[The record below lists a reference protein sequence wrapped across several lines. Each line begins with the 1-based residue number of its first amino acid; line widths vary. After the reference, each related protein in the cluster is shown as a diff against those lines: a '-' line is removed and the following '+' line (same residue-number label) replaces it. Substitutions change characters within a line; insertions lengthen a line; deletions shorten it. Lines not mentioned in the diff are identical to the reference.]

1 MTRRRRDPRAE
12 TLALTTATQPRR
24 RITRGTPT
32 PSATGRRRRDPRA
45 ERAGA
50 SVQVGTRRRFDWSGG
65 TLSQTQAKAEAR
77 ETAAGPTIRI
87 IEDPAFLVLVV
98 PDQPRGELTSH
109 DRQLIAAGRIL
120 ADAGGGAV
128 AVLAPDRDPTPNT
141 PDDLATAGADR
152 LIKVDHELFTD
163 YRPEMLAVRV
173 LDAVENLK
181 PRHVL
186 FAESAG
192 GGADVARRVA
202 ASTGERLF
210 PGVQTLTPT
219 NAGRRARGG
228 SSELVHAPAR
238 LMTVAL
244 DAVPPL
250 EDAHHEA
257 RPIPAPTPSPVKP
270 ATPGIRSARPLQVD
284 LDRLSLAE
292 ADFIISAGNGITDWA
307 SFAELADTLG
317 ATRGGSRVVCD
328 AGHLPRDRQ
337 IGASGT
343 LVTARCYFALG
354 IAGAPQHL
362 QGITE
367 VKHVIAVNTDLHAE
381 MIKRADLAIVADA
394 QVVMPA
400 LIRYTRERRKG
411 QNHG

>member
-12 TLALTTATQPRR
+12 TLTLTTSTQPRR
-24 RITRGTPT
+24 RIARGTPT
-32 PSATGRRRRDPRA
+32 PPPTDRRRRDPRS
-45 ERAGA
+45 ERTAA
-50 SVQVGTRRRFDWSGG
+50 SIQVGTRRRFDWSGAALQSG
-65 TLSQTQAKAEAR
+65 AGLR
-77 ETAAGPTIRI
+77 ENHAAGPTVRI

-98 PDQPRGELTSH
+98 PDQPRGELTAH
-109 DRQLIAAGRIL
+109 DRQVVAAGRIL

-128 AVLAPDRDPTPNT
+128 VVLAPDRAA
-141 PDDLATAGADR
+141 PDDLAAAGADR
-152 LIKVDHELFTD
+152 LVQVGFELFAD
-163 YRPEMLAVRV
+163 YRPEMLAASVQ
-173 LDAVENLK
+173 DAVETLK
-181 PRHVL
+181 PRYVL
-186 FAESAG
+186 FAESAD
-192 GGADVARRVA
+192 GGADLARRVA

-219 NAGRRARGG
+219 HVGRRARGG
-228 SSELVHAPAR
+228 SSELSHAPAR
-238 LMTVAL
+238 LMTIAL

-250 EDAHHEA
+250 EDVRHEA
-257 RPIPAPTPSPVKP
+257 RIIHTLSPELS
-270 ATPGIRSARPLQVD
+270 APGIRGVRPLAVD
-284 LDRLSLAE
+284 PDQLTLAE
-292 ADFIISAGNGITDWA
+292 ADFIVSAGNGITDWA
-307 SFAELADTLG
+307 GFAELAEVLG

-394 QVVMPA
+394 QAVMPA
-400 LIRYTRERRKG
+400 LIRYARERRRG
-411 QNHG
+411 

>member
-12 TLALTTATQPRR
+12 TLALTTSTQPRR
-24 RITRGTPT
+24 RIARGTPV
-32 PSATGRRRRDPRA
+32 PSPTNRRRRNPRA
-45 ERAGA
+45 ERAA
-50 SVQVGTRRRFDWSGG
+50 SSVQIGTRRRFDWSGAA
-65 TLSQTQAKAEAR
+65 LSQTQTR
-77 ETAAGPTIRI
+77 ESIAAGLTVRI
-87 IEDPAFLVLVV
+87 IEDPAFFVLVI
-98 PDQPRGELTSH
+98 PDQPRGELTAH

-128 AVLAPDRDPTPNT
+128 VVLAPDRDPT

-152 LIKVDHELFTD
+152 LIKIDPELFAD
-163 YRPEMLAVRV
+163 YRPEQRAAHVA
-173 LDAVENLK
+173 DAVAALK

-186 FAESAG
+186 FAESAE
-192 GGADVARRVA
+192 GGADLARRVA
-202 ASTGERLF
+202 ALSGERLF
-210 PGVQTLTPT
+210 PGVQNLTPT
-219 NAGRRARGG
+219 HAGRRARGG
-228 SSELVHAPAR
+228 SSELLHTPAR
-238 LMTVAL
+238 LMTIAP

-250 EDAHHEA
+250 EDARHEV
-257 RPIPAPTPSPVKP
+257 RPIPAPTPSPTKP
-270 ATPGIRSARPLQVD
+270 VTPGIRSARPLDVD
-284 LDRLSLAE
+284 PDRLSLAE

-307 SFAELADTLG
+307 SFAELADILG

-328 AGHLPRDRQ
+328 VDHLPRDRQ

-394 QVVMPA
+394 QAVMPA
-400 LIRYTRERRKG
+400 LIRYARERRKG
-411 QNHG
+411 QSHD

>member
-12 TLALTTATQPRR
+12 TLALTTSTEPRR

-50 SVQVGTRRRFDWSGG
+50 SVQVGPRRRFDWSGAA
-65 TLSQTQAKAEAR
+65 LAQTQIR
-77 ETAAGPTIRI
+77 ESVAAGPAIRI

-98 PDQPRGELTSH
+98 PDQPRGVLTSH

-128 AVLAPDRDPTPNT
+128 VVLT
-141 PDDLATAGADR
+141 PDQDTHADLATAGADR
-152 LIKVDHELFTD
+152 LMKAASDLFTA
-163 YRPEMLAVRV
+163 YCPERRAASV
-173 LDAVENLK
+173 LDAIETLK

-186 FAESAG
+186 FAESADG
-192 GGADVARRVA
+192 GDLARRVA

-210 PGVQTLTPT
+210 PGVQTLTAV

-228 SSELVHAPAR
+228 SSELSHAPAR
-238 LMTVAL
+238 LMTIAL

-250 EDAHHEA
+250 EDVRHEA
-257 RPIPAPTPSPVKP
+257 RVIPSPAPGSSTPVQ
-270 ATPGIRSARPLQVD
+270 PGIRSARPLPVD
-284 LDRLSLAE
+284 PDQLTLAE
-292 ADFIISAGNGITDWA
+292 ADFIVSAGNGITDWA
-307 SFAELADTLG
+307 GFAELAEALG

-394 QVVMPA
+394 QAVMPA
-400 LIRYTRERRKG
+400 LIRYARARR
-411 QNHG
+411 HG

>member
-12 TLALTTATQPRR
+12 ALALTTSTEPRR
-24 RITRGTPT
+24 RIARGTPPAAS
-32 PSATGRRRRDPRA
+32 PSGRRRRDPRA
-45 ERAGA
+45 ERAA
-50 SVQVGTRRRFDWSGG
+50 SSVQAGARLRYDRSGSG
-65 TLSQTQAKAEAR
+65 ATLSQASTLEA
-77 ETAAGPTIRI
+77 AASSGPAVRI
-87 IEDPAFLVLVV
+87 VEDPAFLVLVV

-109 DRQLIAAGRIL
+109 DRQLIAAGRVL

-128 AVLAPDRDPTPNT
+128 VVLAPDQ
-141 PDDLATAGADR
+141 ATTTDFAEAGADR
-152 LIKVDHELFTD
+152 LIKVDFELFAD
-163 YRPEMLAVRV
+163 YCPERRAASV
-173 LDAVENLK
+173 LDAVEVLK

-186 FAESAG
+186 FAESAD
-192 GGADVARRVA
+192 GGADIARRVA
-202 ASTGERLF
+202 AALGERLF
-210 PGVQTLTPT
+210 PGVQNLAPT
-219 NAGRRARGG
+219 QAGRRARGG
-228 SSELVHAPAR
+228 SSELSHAPAR
-238 LMTVAL
+238 LMTIAL

-250 EDAHHEA
+250 EDARHEA
-257 RPIPAPTPSPVKP
+257 RVLPTLAQAPHPA
-270 ATPGIRSARPLQVD
+270 PGIRDARPLAVD
-284 LDRLSLAE
+284 PDRLSLAE
-292 ADFIISAGNGITDWA
+292 ADFIVSAGNGITDWA
-307 SFAELADTLG
+307 AFAELAEALG

-394 QVVMPA
+394 QAVMPA
-400 LIRYTRERRKG
+400 LIRYARALH
-411 QNHG
+411 HG

>member
-12 TLALTTATQPRR
+12 ALALTTSTEPRR
-24 RITRGTPT
+24 RIARGTP
-32 PSATGRRRRDPRA
+32 PAASPTGRRRRDPRA
-45 ERAGA
+45 ERAA
-50 SVQVGTRRRFDWSGG
+50 SSVQAGARLRFDRSG
-65 TLSQTQAKAEAR
+65 SAPSAQARAFEA
-77 ETAAGPTIRI
+77 TTSSGPTVRI
-87 IEDPAFLVLVV
+87 VEDPAFLVLVV
-98 PDQPRGELTSH
+98 PDQPRGEMTAH
-109 DRQLIAAGRIL
+109 DRQLIAAGRVL

-128 AVLAPDRDPTPNT
+128 VVLAPDRDTHV
-141 PDDLATAGADR
+141 DLAEAGADR
-152 LIKVDHELFTD
+152 LIKVDFELFTD
-163 YRPEMLAVRV
+163 YCPERRAASV
-173 LDAVENLK
+173 LDAVEVLK

-186 FAESAG
+186 FAESAD
-192 GGADVARRVA
+192 GGADIARRVA
-202 ASTGERLF
+202 ASLGERLF
-210 PGVQTLTPT
+210 PGVQNLTPT
-219 NAGRRARGG
+219 QAGRRARGG
-228 SSELVHAPAR
+228 SSELSHAPPR
-238 LMTVAL
+238 LMTIAL

-250 EDAHHEA
+250 EDVRHEA
-257 RPIPAPTPSPVKP
+257 RVLPAPAQAPHP
-270 ATPGIRSARPLQVD
+270 ASGIRDARPLAVD
-284 LDRLSLAE
+284 PDRLSLAE
-292 ADFIISAGNGITDWA
+292 ADFIVSAGNGINDWA
-307 SFAELADTLG
+307 GFAELAEALG

-394 QVVMPA
+394 QAVMPA
-400 LIRYTRERRKG
+400 LIRYARERRNA

>member
-24 RITRGTPT
+24 RIARGTPAPLST
-32 PSATGRRRRDPRA
+32 NRRRRDPRA

-50 SVQVGTRRRFDWSGG
+50 SVQVGTRRRFDWSGAA
-65 TLSQTQAKAEAR
+65 LAQTQIR
-77 ETAAGPTIRI
+77 ESVAAGPAIRI

-128 AVLAPDRDPTPNT
+128 VVLT
-141 PDDLATAGADR
+141 PDQDTHTDLATAGADR
-152 LIKVDHELFTD
+152 LIKVSSDLFAD
-163 YRPEMLAVRV
+163 YRPEKRAASV
-173 LDAVENLK
+173 LDAIETLK

-186 FAESAG
+186 FAESADG
-192 GGADVARRVA
+192 GDLARRVA

-210 PGVQTLTPT
+210 PGVQTLTAA

-228 SSELVHAPAR
+228 SSELSHAPAR
-238 LMTVAL
+238 LMTIAL

-250 EDAHHEA
+250 EDVRHEA
-257 RPIPAPTPSPVKP
+257 RVIPSPAPGSSTPVQ
-270 ATPGIRSARPLQVD
+270 PGIRSARPLPVD
-284 LDRLSLAE
+284 PDQLTLAE
-292 ADFIISAGNGITDWA
+292 AGFIVSAGNGITDWA
-307 SFAELADTLG
+307 GFAELANTLG

-343 LVTARCYFALG
+343 LVTARCYFSLG

-394 QVVMPA
+394 QAVMPA
-400 LIRYTRERRKG
+400 LIRYARARR
-411 QNHG
+411 HG

>member
-50 SVQVGTRRRFDWSGG
+50 SVQVGARRRFDWSGAA
-65 TLSQTQAKAEAR
+65 LAQTQIR
-77 ETAAGPTIRI
+77 ESVAAGPAIRI

-128 AVLAPDRDPTPNT
+128 VVLT
-141 PDDLATAGADR
+141 PDQDTHTDLATAGADR
-152 LIKVDHELFTD
+152 LIKVSSDLFAD
-163 YRPEMLAVRV
+163 YRPEQRAASV
-173 LDAVENLK
+173 LDAIETLK

-186 FAESAG
+186 FAESADG
-192 GGADVARRVA
+192 GDLARRVA

-210 PGVQTLTPT
+210 PGVQNLTAA

-228 SSELVHAPAR
+228 SSELSHAPAR
-238 LMTVAL
+238 LMTIAL

-250 EDAHHEA
+250 EDVRHEA
-257 RPIPAPTPSPVKP
+257 RVIPSPAPGSSTPVQ
-270 ATPGIRSARPLQVD
+270 PGIRSARPLPVD
-284 LDRLSLAE
+284 PDQLTLAE
-292 ADFIISAGNGITDWA
+292 ADFIVSAGNGITDWA
-307 SFAELADTLG
+307 GFAELAEALG

-394 QVVMPA
+394 QAVMPA
-400 LIRYTRERRKG
+400 LIRYARARR
-411 QNHG
+411 HG